1 MILWE
6 LVKIFALSL
15 VAITGILLMA
25 GIIAEASQQGLG
37 PAQILAI
44 IPLLVPST
52 LPYTIPATTLFATCL
67 VYGRLAADNEILAI
81 KSAGANVLLVV
92 WPGLLLGLVIS
103 LTTLSLY
110 YHIIPFTHNLLR
122 SWVLTNP
129 QELMYA
135 NLKKDQKISHPK
147 LDWEITVRRV
157 QGRKLENV
165 LIKRRGKNGGFDLFI
180 KADEATLEVDLK
192 TDPLKPKLLV
202 HLRNGQIHH
211 EGGFGGNFLDRTV
224 EVDLEPRFLSNH
236 TPRPRDMTWKE
247 LYENRDKVTLEIED
261 IDEQLAQAEAG
272 QLPQGHRPEK
282 VPEHLKNLRER
293 RTFYLQEIHQ
303 INAEFHM
310 RPALSLGCLCFVLI
324 GCPVGIWFSRSDYL
338 SAFIT
343 CFLPIVLIYY
353 PLTLCCTNLAKEGF
367 RYSELAVWA
376 ADLLLCLIALP
387 LYQRLL
393 KH

>member
-1 MILWE
+1 
-6 LVKIFALSL
+6 
-15 VAITGILLMA
+15 
-25 GIIAEASQQGLG
+25 
-37 PAQILAI
+37 
-44 IPLLVPST
+44 
-52 LPYTIPATTLFATCL
+52 
-67 VYGRLAADNEILAI
+67 
-81 KSAGANVLLVV
+81 
-92 WPGLLLGLVIS
+92 
-103 LTTLSLY
+103 
-110 YHIIPFTHNLLR
+110 
-122 SWVLTNP
+122 
-129 QELMYA
+129 
-135 NLKKDQKISHPK
+135 
-147 LDWEITVRRV
+147 
-157 QGRKLENV
+157 
-165 LIKRRGKNGGFDLFI
+165 
-180 KADEATLEVDLK
+180 
-192 TDPLKPKLLV
+192 
-202 HLRNGQIHH
+202 
-211 EGGFGGNFLDRTV
+211 V